1 MSLRTLPGRN
11 RWQNMSGS
19 KKITV
24 AAVGTVACA
33 TVAGSG
39 VFAAWTSSATTGA
52 SGQYDTAVVTAAF
65 ADTGSPRWA
74 TGVSNMIPGD
84 VVNRY
89 QTLSNTGTIQQDFTI
104 QTTGAAVKGWTG
116 GNLAADANFEVAISA
131 CDVEWKLDGGGS
143 TCPAKQHD
151 IQTVAAISTSPT
163 SGAVTIAASPGKTYL
178 KVSLDINSA
187 ADNATQGK
195 AATVTLTATGTWRAA
210 SETNG

>member
-84 VVNRY
+84 IVN
-89 QTLSNTGTIQQDFTI
+89 
-104 QTTGAAVKGWTG
+104 
-116 GNLAADANFEVAISA
+116 
-131 CDVEWKLDGGGS
+131 
-143 TCPAKQHD
+143 
-151 IQTVAAISTSPT
+151 
-163 SGAVTIAASPGKTYL
+163 VTK
-178 KVSLDINSA
+178 
-187 ADNATQGK
+187 
-195 AATVTLTATGTWRAA
+195 R
-210 SETNG
+210 